1 MFANSRTPR
10 VNGWTMTYLRI
21 STGIR
26 MIRIGHGAS
35 GIQDLK

>member
-10 VNGWTMTYLRI
+10 VNGWMKTYLRI

-26 MIRIGHGAS
+26 IGMMNHGAL
-35 GIQDLK
+35 GTQDRK